1 MGPGTFRAGGGDHVT
16 NHTRFVMPG
25 AGAPA
30 LVTFPPVVRATLS
43 NGARVWTIRH
53 DTIPVVTIVLVVP
66 VGSAFDPSTAPGL
79 AGVMAD
85 LLDEGTERFDAIG
98 LAQAFASLGSE
109 LSIDVGPDTTTFTLT
124 TLPRFMERALAL
136 LGDVMTRPR
145 LHESDLERV
154 REMRLNRLRQVR
166 SSASAV
172 ADRAFLSAAFGAH
185 PYGHGTLGTSAAL
198 SRVTIDEVRAFH
210 AAAMRPLG
218 ATLIIA
224 GAMGSAEALEA
235 AERQLGGW
243 QASAAPSLLAP
254 VPPAMASGPAR
265 VIVVDRPGAPQT
277 EVNVGHLGPARNVD
291 EYHALVTLNALLGG
305 QFASRINLNLREAR
319 GLTYGARTAFD
330 FRVRSGTFSCETN
343 VQGDATPLVVSE
355 ILKEFEAVGGS
366 RPAETDE
373 LERAKSSITRGFVR
387 QFETSEQL
395 AHAAARLATFELPA
409 DTFDRFVPE
418 VEAVTTEAVSA
429 AARRH
434 IRPDDSIVVVVGD
447 ASLWRE
453 QLGTL
458 GRPVEDAEI
467 EF

>member
-1 MGPGTFRAGGGDHVT
+1 MGSGTFRAGGGDLVT
-16 NHTRFVMPG
+16 DDRRFVMPA

-30 LVTFPPVVRATLS
+30 HVTFPPMVRATLS
-43 NGARVWTIRH
+43 SGARVWTIHH
-53 DTIPVVTIVLVVP
+53 DTIPVVTIALVVS
-66 VGSAFDPSTAPGL
+66 VGSACDPAAAPGL
-79 AGVMAD
+79 AGVVAD
-85 LLDEGTERFDAIG
+85 LLDEGTDRFDAIG
-98 LAQAFASLGSE
+98 LAEACASLGSE

-124 TLPRFMERALAL
+124 TLTRFMERALAL

-198 SRVTIDEVRAFH
+198 ARVSIDDVRAFH

-224 GAMGSAEALEA
+224 GAVAAQDAIEA

-243 QASAAPSLLAP
+243 QASAAVSLFAP
-254 VPPAMASGPAR
+254 VPAAMSSGLAR

-305 QFASRINLNLREAR
+305 QFSSRINLNLREAR

-355 ILKEFEAVGGS
+355 IFKEFEAVGGS

-395 AHAAARLATFELPA
+395 AHAAARLATFELSA
-409 DTFDRFVPE
+409 DIFDRFVPE
-418 VEAVTTEAVSA
+418 VEAVTPEAVSA

-434 IRPDDSIVVVVGD
+434 IRPDDAIVVVVGD
-447 ASLWRE
+447 ASTWRE
-453 QLGTL
+453 QLAAL
-458 GRPVEDAEI
+458 DRPVEDAEI

>member
-1 MGPGTFRAGGGDHVT
+1 VT
-16 NHTRFVMPG
+16 NNLRFVMPPP
-25 AGAPA
+25 GAPA
-30 LVTFPPVVRATLS
+30 RVTFPPVARETLS
-43 NGARVWTIRH
+43 NGARVWSIRH
-53 DTIPVVTIVLVVP
+53 DTIPVVTIALVVP
-66 VGSAFDPSTAPGL
+66 VGSACDPPSAPGL

-85 LLDEGTERFDAIG
+85 LLDEGTDRLDAIG
-98 LAQAFASLGSE
+98 LAEAFATLGSE

-124 TLPRFMERALAL
+124 TLPRFMDGALAL

-145 LHESDLERV
+145 LHEADLERV
-154 REMRLNRLRQVR
+154 REIRLNRLRQVR

-172 ADRAFLSAAFGAH
+172 ADRAFLSAAFGTH

-198 SRVTIDEVRAFH
+198 SRVSIDEVRAFH
-210 AAAMRPLG
+210 AGGMRPLG
-218 ATLIIA
+218 ATLIIS
-224 GAMGSAEALEA
+224 GDVGPQEAFLA

-243 QASAAPSLLAP
+243 QALDGTSRLAP
-254 VPPAMASGPAR
+254 VPVATASGPAR

-277 EVNVGHLGPARNVD
+277 EVNVGHLGSARHID

-305 QFASRINLNLREAR
+305 QFSSRINLNLREAR

-330 FRVRSGTFSCETN
+330 FRLRSGTFSCETN

-366 RPAETDE
+366 RPAGTDE

-395 AHAAARLATFELPA
+395 AHAAARIATFDLPA
-409 DTFDRFVPE
+409 DTFDRFVPD
-418 VEAVTTEAVSA
+418 VEAVTPDAVSS

-434 IRPDDSIVVVVGD
+434 VRAGDAIVVVVGD
-447 ASLWRE
+447 ASMWRD
-453 QLGTL
+453 QLASL
-458 GRPVEDAEI
+458 GRPVEDAVI